1 MTIITAIHD
10 AEQNLTWLG
19 SNGRATIGSFIAP
32 SRDNKWFAIKGWVIG
47 ITGTG
52 PKLEA
57 LKAHE
62 SKFPKDAQHPFEI
75 LKFMREAYGEFDIG
89 EMDEGLKRFCG
100 SGLLI
105 HKSGTVWDFDNSL
118 CLTEVEPG
126 VFWARGSG
134 MDIAIGAGLA
144 LRDYVHSPKDLTKRI
159 LEIAIANDVDCP
171 GELLIQTVNQNG
183 ELSDPVSI

>member
-10 AEQNLTWLG
+10 AGQNLTFLG
-19 SNGRATIGSFIAP
+19 SNGRATIGSFVAP
-32 SRDNKWFAIKGWVIG
+32 SRDTKWFAKNGWVIG

-62 SKFPKDAQHPFEI
+62 EKFPKDTQHPFEI
-75 LKFMREAYGEFDIG
+75 LKFMRVAYGDFDIG
-89 EMDEGLKRFCG
+89 EMDEGLKRYCG

-105 HKSGTVWDFDNSL
+105 HKSGAIWDFDNSF
-118 CLTEVEPG
+118 CLTEVERG

-134 MDIAIGAGLA
+134 IDVALGAALA
-144 LRDYVHSPKDLTKRI
+144 LREYIQSPNALTKRV
-159 LEIAIANDVDCP
+159 LEIVIANDVDCP
-171 GELLIQTVNQNG
+171 GELLIQTFDQNG
-183 ELSDPVSI
+183 DLSDPLEV